1 MTNIYY
7 TAREGRRNACG
18 HTTTRGEVYKITRG
32 DNTTPHGEDAL
43 ELIGEY
49 VHQSGGAGIELAIL
63 NVCHDAGIDTNGGY
77 YAKFPRTW
85 SEAVNLIQL

>member
-18 HTTTRGEVYKITRG
+18 HTTTRGEVYRING
-32 DNTTPHGEDAL
+32 NAL
-43 ELIGEY
+43 ENIGEY
-49 VHQSGGAGIELAIL
+49 VHQSGGAGIEIAIL

-77 YAKFPRTW
+77 YKKWR
-85 SEAVNLIQL
+85 EALNLIQI

>member
-18 HTTTRGEVYKITRG
+18 HTITRGEVYRITG
-32 DNTTPHGEDAL
+32 NEL
-43 ELIGEY
+43 ENIGEY

-63 NVCHDAGIDTNGGY
+63 NVCADAGIDTNGGY
-77 YAKFPRTW
+77 FKHWR
-85 SEAVNLIQL
+85 EAVNLIQL

>member
-18 HTTTRGEVYKITRG
+18 HTTTRGEVYKVTRG

-43 ELIGEY
+43 ENIGEY
-49 VHQSGGAGIELAIL
+49 VHQSGGAGIEIAIL
-63 NVCHDAGIDTNGGY
+63 AECEKAGINTNGGY
-77 YAKFPRTW
+77 YKRW
-85 SEAVNLIQL
+85 REAVNLIQL